1 MKKWIA
7 LILALMM
14 ALSLMACSAE
24 KPAEETTT
32 PSSTEKTEEPS
43 KEETEE
49 PAKEETPAPAEE
61 TPAEDIVISYWAQ
74 WSENETQAAV
84 LKEAIA
90 RFEANNPGYVV
101 EVNWAGREVR
111 DILRASIDSGIHVD
125 VVEGDYANLSA
136 NLGEDY
142 LMNLTPY
149 VAGTDLEASIS
160 GGMASFAK
168 SYASDGESWYYIP
181 AQPFVGT
188 LFYNKAIFAEAGVDA
203 MPTNWDEFMDVCQK
217 IKDAGYDPITVDD
230 AYQQSMYG
238 HYLAMV
244 KGVDFVTELMTDTTG
259 ALWSDP
265 AILQMAE
272 DFAELRE
279 KGYFAETVGSNV
291 FPAAQNG
298 EFAMGAAAMYYNGSW
313 LPNEVAEITGDDFQ
327 WGAMFFPAPE
337 NAIYPYTTYTTG
349 CQFYGVTKTCE
360 HPEAAVALL
369 AEFSSVETQQALADQ
384 AQCMPVVGGVELPA
398 NLVCVGEL
406 MDSATDAFLWGGNAA
421 EDVEIRTVVNAAFTE
436 LVAGLATPEE
446 FVATIQA
453 SFGG

>member
-1 MKKWIA
+1 MKKIIA
-7 LILALMM
+7 MLLALTM
-14 ALSLMACSAE
+14 LLGLTACGSKSTETPAEQPVAEAPAEQPAE
-24 KPAEETTT
+24 KPAEQ
-32 PSSTEKTEEPS
+32 PAQ
-43 KEETEE
+43 E
-49 PAKEETPAPAEE
+49 PAEEPAPAEKK
-61 TPAEDIVISYWAQ
+61 VISYWAQ

-84 LKEAIA
+84 LKDAIA
-90 RFEANNPGYVV
+90 RFEANNPEYTV

-111 DILRASIDSGIHVD
+111 DILRASIDSGTQID
-125 VVEGDYANLSA
+125 IVEGDFANISA

-142 LMNLTPY
+142 LMDLTPY
-149 VAGTDLEASIS
+149 MEGTEFEASIS

-168 SYASDGESWYYIP
+168 SYTSDGESWYYIP
-181 AQPFVGT
+181 SQPFVGT
-188 LFYNKAIFAEAGVDA
+188 LFYNKAIFDEAGIDK
-203 MPTNWDEFMDVCQK
+203 MPETWDEFLDCCQK

-244 KGVDFVTELMTDTTG
+244 KGVDWVGQLLTDKSG

-298 EFAMGAAAMYYNGSW
+298 EFAMGTAAIYYNGSW
-313 LPNEVAEITGDDFQ
+313 VPNEVAPITGDDFQ

-337 NAIYPYTTYTTG
+337 NSIYPYTTYTTG
-349 CQFYGVTKTCE
+349 CQFYGVTKSCQY
-360 HPEAAVALL
+360 PEAAVALL
-369 AEFSSVETQQALADQ
+369 AEFTSVQTQQDLADQ
-384 AQCMPVVGGVELPA
+384 AQCIPVVGGVELPK

-406 MDSATDAFLWGGNAA
+406 MDASTDAFVWGGSSV
-421 EDVEIRTVVNAAFTE
+421 EDGEIRAIINAAFTE
-436 LVAGLATPEE
+436 LLAGNIDGET
-446 FVATIQA
+446 FVSQIQ
-453 SFGG
+453 SQLG